1 MFLENWICSY
11 IFQSSFDRNKK
22 VDFIE
27 QFNEK
32 LLVKQENE
40 NLQILDVRNFE
51 ELTVVSGIA
60 MESFGQDLIISYC
73 KPARGDLLLEAD
85 SIKISNILSGQC
97 LAKTKA
103 GNSLPLEKNNCSSK
117 CNLGRVADA
126 PEDITALFYDE

>member
-1 MFLENWICSY
+1 MFELKVHKGFTY
-11 IFQSSFDRNKK
+11 AGLQSRTYRNMY
-22 VDFIE
+22 
-27 QFNEK
+27 
-32 LLVKQENE
+32 LW
-40 NLQILDVRNFE
+40 RR
-51 ELTVVSGIA
+51 TVNTLSRHGAPV
-60 MESFGQDLIISYC
+60 
-73 KPARGDLLLEAD
+73 AD

>member
-40 NLQILDVRNFE
+40 NLQILDVCIYF
-51 ELTVVSGIA
+51 V
-60 MESFGQDLIISYC
+60 FQ
-73 KPARGDLLLEAD
+73 KLLM
-85 SIKISNILSGQC
+85 C
-97 LAKTKA
+97 
-103 GNSLPLEKNNCSSK
+103 
-117 CNLGRVADA
+117 
-126 PEDITALFYDE
+126 